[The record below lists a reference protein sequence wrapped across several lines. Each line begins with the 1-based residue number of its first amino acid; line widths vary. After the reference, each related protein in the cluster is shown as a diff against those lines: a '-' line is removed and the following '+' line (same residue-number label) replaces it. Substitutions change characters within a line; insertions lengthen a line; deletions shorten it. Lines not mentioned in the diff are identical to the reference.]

1 LASQARVP
9 LKYAWRVLLGTS
21 LFTVGVTTF
30 GIGFFIGRGQL
41 DREMVENEVIKLE
54 VISLKR
60 QLETTDKLIA
70 SKQETIDEAVTQR
83 NSERLRANVFIDSY
97 KSCMK
102 NRFGE
107 K

>member
-41 DREMVENEVIKLE
+41 DREMVEKEVIKLE

-60 QLETTDKLIA
+60 QLETTDKLID